1 VSNFRLHFC
10 REWFKVETGFLS
22 KERSLLHTRGN
33 RYTMSLASHSILPR
47 PTKTPTSA
55 AVAAARSSSVRRT
68 SPSCSRRRRTW
79 ANPRSSSACS
89 RRRRQSRRRLRG
101 AEPLPPALP
110 ASAVRL
116 SPAERTPFRNQLVEG
131 SLLIRDPFRPC
142 SWLTLTYWSKGD
154 GMGCGRSATRM
165 DCGPEASPWDI
176 RECKVRRQP
185 GPAGLRHT

>member
-1 VSNFRLHFC
+1 
-10 REWFKVETGFLS
+10 
-22 KERSLLHTRGN
+22 
-33 RYTMSLASHSILPR
+33 MSLASHSTLPR

-79 ANPRSSSACS
+79 ANLRSSSACS
-89 RRRRQSRRRLRG
+89 RRRRRSRRRLRG

-116 SPAERTPFRNQLVEG
+116 SPAERTPLRNQLVEG

-154 GMGCGRSATRM
+154 GMRCGRSATRM
-165 DCGPEASPWDI
+165 DCGPEASPWPSESVKSGDS
-176 RECKVRRQP
+176 RARLDSGTHDFEADTWYRCQVHLTL
-185 GPAGLRHT
+185 GDMV